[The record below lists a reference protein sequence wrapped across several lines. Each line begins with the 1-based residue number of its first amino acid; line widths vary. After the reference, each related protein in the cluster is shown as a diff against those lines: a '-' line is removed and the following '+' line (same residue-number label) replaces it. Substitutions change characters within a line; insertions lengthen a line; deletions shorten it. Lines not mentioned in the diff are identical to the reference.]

1 MFCASVSRR
10 NRVFFLACSCCG
22 STKHKLHN
30 GQDFHEKIVSTQ
42 VYRRSLEPGK
52 RKDSTLHVAAAH
64 FSRTTACLVVQ
75 VADRSTQQCNT
86 PGSLF
91 AFFYFMAGPEA
102 SPRASLTSSL
112 ESSHA
117 FSVSRVLSNGNGGVV
132 ASVIW
137 LVISAGLCFPWLLK
151 QPSATKAGETPK
163 SVAWFLVL
171 ALDLLIGTMSVFS
184 LWFQRST
191 LSIILLVWGAGGIL
205 ATFVMGSFAMLPAV
219 ATM

>member
-1 MFCASVSRR
+1 MFFPPFRR
-10 NRVFFLACSCCG
+10 REFFSCCMLRFDQQ
-22 STKHKLHN
+22 KMHH
-30 GQDFHEKIVSTQ
+30 GQDFHEDRIRTQ
-42 VYRRSLEPGK
+42 VHRRSLPAKDGNRPNAARNRCIFKLHHTQAISRARRTRESSQY
-52 RKDSTLHVAAAH
+52 RKLSASLPL
-64 FSRTTACLVVQ
+64 FS
-75 VADRSTQQCNT
+75 
-86 PGSLF
+86 
-91 AFFYFMAGPEA
+91 MAGPDA
-102 SPRASLTSSL
+102 SPRISITSSL
-112 ESSHA
+112 ASSHE

-137 LVISAGLCFPWLLK
+137 LVISAGLCFPWLLE
-151 QPSATKAGETPK
+151 QPSATKAGDTPK

-191 LSIILLVWGAGGIL
+191 LSIILLIWGAGGIL

>member
-1 MFCASVSRR
+1 M
-10 NRVFFLACSCCG
+10 
-22 STKHKLHN
+22 
-30 GQDFHEKIVSTQ
+30 
-42 VYRRSLEPGK
+42 
-52 RKDSTLHVAAAH
+52 
-64 FSRTTACLVVQ
+64 
-75 VADRSTQQCNT
+75 
-86 PGSLF
+86 
-91 AFFYFMAGPEA
+91 
-102 SPRASLTSSL
+102 SLTSSI

-132 ASVIW
+132 SSVIW
-137 LVISAGLCFPWLLK
+137 LTISAGLCFPWLLE

-191 LSIILLVWGAGGIL
+191 LSIMLLVWGTGGIL